1 MRCFCLAFACLSIS
15 INCRIEVEVYQV
27 LLRTVGLTNDWWAIE
42 SSTQIQ
48 RSTARLRHWT
58 ESKAGKSLA
67 SARFE
72 TGERPFLVACGC
84 IENGLA
90 GLCGAT
96 LIFRNSEAA
105 EARVAWNGMAGTP
118 HGLLVKPLGIVG
130 ASFKNPM

>member
-1 MRCFCLAFACLSIS
+1 MLSLVSIAIS
-15 INCRIEVEVYQV
+15 INCRIDVEVEVV
-27 LLRTVGLTNDWWAIE
+27 LRTVGLTNDWWAIQ

-90 GLCGAT
+90 GLRGAT

-105 EARVAWNGMAGTP
+105 EWHGMEWQELPT
-118 HGLLVKPLGIVG
+118 V
-130 ASFKNPM
+130 F